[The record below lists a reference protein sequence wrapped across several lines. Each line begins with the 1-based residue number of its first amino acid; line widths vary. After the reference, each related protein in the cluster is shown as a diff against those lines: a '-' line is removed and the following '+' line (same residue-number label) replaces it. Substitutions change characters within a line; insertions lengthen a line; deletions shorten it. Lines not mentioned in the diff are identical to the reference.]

1 MCSGSRCS
9 GSRAGAAPA
18 ADGQQAR
25 RGARRAG
32 APGLRRTGAVAALLV
47 ALGVGLTCGVAHAA
61 EWNADDLT
69 AITRQLQAILAAP
82 PPEVAAI
89 GQRAASAAA
98 AAALPGAG
106 AGLARGVLDSSGGAP
121 QVAGETTAPEHRP
134 LLLLVSASLGE
145 QGLLEA
151 LRTAAADGHTRVLL
165 QGVLPGEKL
174 GPGIRRLAG
183 LAASVAGGP
192 GFEIDP
198 PSFRAFRV
206 TVVPTIVDPLTGA
219 TWRGSYALAS
229 FRDALA
235 TAERPFDAARG
246 PARAIS
252 EPDLAQ
258 VMQARA
264 ASLDAGQLTAAARQR
279 FWQHVAFDDL
289 PPAQRDR
296 VRTVDPTL
304 WTAAPV
310 RDQGG
315 AVMVPANTKLNP
327 LAQVPWRHR
336 LVAFDARDAGQVRW
350 ARLLAAGDGTAVFL
364 ATAMDRDTGWDGWAA
379 LGQRLGGRV
388 FLLPAALAQRLG
400 LEVVPS
406 IVEQQ
411 GQVLRITEVDVARL
425 RGGADETGQ

>member
-1 MCSGSRCS
+1 MCS
-9 GSRAGAAPA
+9 GSRAGA
-18 ADGQQAR
+18 R
-25 RGARRAG
+25 
-32 APGLRRTGAVAALLV
+32 GLRVRGVRRTRAVAALLV
-47 ALGVGLTCGVAHAA
+47 ALGAGLTCGVAHAA
-61 EWNADDLT
+61 EWDADELA

-89 GQRAASAAA
+89 GQGAAA

-106 AGLARGVLDSSGGAP
+106 AGLARGVPDSSGGVP
-121 QVAGETTAPEHRP
+121 QVAGEATAPAQRP

-151 LRTAAADGHTRVLL
+151 LRAAAADGHTRVLL

-174 GPGIRRLAG
+174 GQGIRRLAG

-198 PSFRAFRV
+198 PSFRAFAV
-206 TVVPTIVDPLTGA
+206 TVVPTIIDPLTGA

-229 FRDALA
+229 FRHALA
-235 TAERPFDAARG
+235 VADRPFDAARG
-246 PARAIS
+246 PTRGIS

-327 LAQVPWRHR
+327 LAQLPWRHR
-336 LVAFDARDAGQVRW
+336 LVVFDARDAGQVRW
-350 ARLLAAGDGTAVFL
+350 ARSLAAGDGTAVFL
-364 ATAMDRDTGWDGWAA
+364 ATSMDRDTGWDGWEA

-406 IVEQQ
+406 VVEQQ
-411 GQVLRITEVDVARL
+411 GQMLRITEVDVARL
-425 RGGADETGQ
+425 QGGADAAER

>member
-1 MCSGSRCS
+1 M
-9 GSRAGAAPA
+9 
-18 ADGQQAR
+18 
-25 RGARRAG
+25 
-32 APGLRRTGAVAALLV
+32 
-47 ALGVGLTCGVAHAA
+47 GVGLTCGVAHAA

-69 AITRQLQAILAAP
+69 AIARQLQAILAAP
-82 PPEVAAI
+82 PPEAAAI
-89 GQRAASAAA
+89 GQGAASAAA
-98 AAALPGAG
+98 AAVLPGAG
-106 AGLARGVLDSSGGAP
+106 AGGLARGLPDSSGGVP

-134 LLLLVSASLGE
+134 LLLLVSAALGE

-151 LRTAAADGHTRVLL
+151 LRAAAADGHTRVLL

-174 GPGIRRLAG
+174 GQGIRRLAG

-198 PSFRAFRV
+198 PSFRTFGV

-235 TAERPFDAARG
+235 AADRPFDAARG
-246 PARAIS
+246 PTRGIS

-264 ASLDAGQLTAAARQR
+264 ASLNAGQLMAAARQR

-296 VRTVDPTL
+296 TRTVDPTL

-310 RDQGG
+310 RDEGG
-315 AVMVPANTKLNP
+315 TVMVPANTKLNP

-336 LVAFDARDAGQVRW
+336 LVVFDARDAGQVRW
-350 ARLLAAGDGTAVFL
+350 ARSLAAGDGTAVFL

-411 GQVLRITEVDVARL
+411 GQGLRITEVDVARL